1 MKGITCCCSDLKY
14 YELHNY
20 ISEPCHAVLT
30 ILSRGHAGVFLP
42 SDSGFSVEPV
52 CAYDLQTDSDCLMGC
67 YVAEVCLDVH
77 CQHGARCRA
86 GVCVCPL
93 TCPEGPAE
101 PVCASDQQTY
111 KSECHMLLQACATD
125 PLNQLT
131 VLFFGACSVKFKTS
145 PISKLLN
152 HMECS
157 RSKSITEVY
166 RFFTTSKKSLLPVI
180 NLKFKQLKLF

>member
-1 MKGITCCCSDLKY
+1 MPCRADNLSTEPCKY
-14 YELHNY
+14 YPPTLALLLNL
-20 ISEPCHAVLT
+20 C
-30 ILSRGHAGVFLP
+30 G
-42 SDSGFSVEPV
+42 
-52 CAYDLQTDSDCLMGC
+52 YDLQTDSDCLMGC

-152 HMECS
+152 YMECS

-166 RFFTTSKKSLLPVI
+166 RYFTTSKSLI
-180 NLKFKQLKLF
+180 ASS